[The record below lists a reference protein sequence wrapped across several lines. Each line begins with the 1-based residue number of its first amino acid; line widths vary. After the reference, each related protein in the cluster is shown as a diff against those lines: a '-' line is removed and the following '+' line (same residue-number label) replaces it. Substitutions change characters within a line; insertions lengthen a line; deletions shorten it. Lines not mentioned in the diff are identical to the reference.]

1 MPLSQPGAEPVETL
15 PAAGPAGDAQTA
27 QSVEP
32 AASGVATA
40 GVLVAGCAL
49 LVLRPNLLRATS
61 SPVLLLVAVF
71 SFVGMVGAWWPLPS
85 AGRGSGGVSAGMAVA
100 VGVGGFA
107 LGRTIG
113 GGHSPGPLT
122 LHVVILNS
130 LAAVAEEAF
139 FRRLTYAVLNS
150 GGAAWA
156 TAGSALL
163 FALVHLATYGS
174 WVLPI
179 DVAAGLIL
187 GWQRWATGSWRV
199 PAVTHVL
206 ANLLVVI

>member
-1 MPLSQPGAEPVETL
+1 MSSADAALAPAPSVARL
-15 PAAGPAGDAQTA
+15 PAA
-27 QSVEP
+27 V
-32 AASGVATA
+32 VALI
-40 GVLVAGCAL
+40 GGCVL
-49 LVLRPNLLRATS
+49 LVLRPPLLRATS
-61 SPVLLLVAVF
+61 APVAVLVAVF
-71 SFVGMVGAWWPLPS
+71 ALVGAVGAWWPAP
-85 AGRGSGGVSAGMAVA
+85 GRDQRPGGEYRPAATVGLALL
-100 VGVGGFA
+100 VGVGAFGA
-107 LGRTIG
+107 GRLIG
-113 GGHSPGPLT
+113 GGHSPGTLT
-122 LHVVILNS
+122 LHLFVLNS

-139 FRRLTYAVLNS
+139 FRRLCYGILGS

-163 FALVHLATYGS
+163 FALVHLTTYGA

-206 ANLLVVI
+206 ANLFVVL

>member
-1 MPLSQPGAEPVETL
+1 MPRASLLCWTLRLSSSVSYKRRLRARCSPRRLRLATDWRRCSPSGRGFVRMPLSQPGAEPVETL

-61 SPVLLLVAVF
+61 SPVPLLVAVF

-107 LGRTIG
+107 LGRMIG

-130 LAAVAEEAF
+130 
-139 FRRLTYAVLNS
+139 R
-150 GGAAWA
+150 
-156 TAGSALL
+156 
-163 FALVHLATYGS
+163 
-174 WVLPI
+174 
-179 DVAAGLIL
+179 
-187 GWQRWATGSWRV
+187 
-199 PAVTHVL
+199 
-206 ANLLVVI
+206 